1 MIALAVMSLAGA
13 ALLNS
18 VAGAVQS
25 SNDSIYRSVGQGMAE
40 QLMNEI
46 AASKFPTGTAGIV
59 SPIPLRSWFT
69 TIDDYDKFSECP
81 PRTKAGEVLGND
93 DGAIAAAAYMEMTL
107 GKAGSRTAELAA
119 APNFVGRFTRS
130 VLIERL
136 QPNPTGWTVVTQHTP
151 HRRVTVFV
159 AYTANKS
166 TRTVAQ
172 VVRVFSSVSPAPE
185 GVGDHAQTSS
195 IRNSEFGVWSAE
207 WVHHSALD
215 TPHSVLVIAA

>member
-1 MIALAVMSLAGA
+1 MTTAGEVRGLCTRRMLALSGRLRRGFTYAESMIALAVMSLAGA

-25 SNDSIYRSVGQGMAE
+25 SNDSIYRSVGQGLAE
-40 QLMNEI
+40 QLIDEI
-46 AASKFPTGTAGIV
+46 AASKFPTGTAGIT

-69 TIDDYDKFSECP
+69 TIDNYDKFSECP

-93 DGAIAAAAYMEMTL
+93 DAADAATAYMNMTL

-119 APNFVGRFTRS
+119 APSFVGRFTRS
-130 VLIERL
+130 VLVERL
-136 QPNPTGWTVVTQHTP
+136 QPGATGWTVVTQHTP
-151 HRRVTVFV
+151 HRRFTVSV

-172 VVRVFSSVSPAPE
+172 IVRVFSSVSPAP
-185 GVGDHAQTSS
+185 
-195 IRNSEFGVWSAE
+195 
-207 WVHHSALD
+207 
-215 TPHSVLVIAA
+215 

>member
-13 ALLNS
+13 ALLNA

-25 SNDSIYRSVGQGMAE
+25 SNDSVYRSVGQGLAE
-40 QLMNEI
+40 QLIDEI
-46 AASKFPTGTAGIV
+46 AAAKFPTGSA
-59 SPIPLRSWFT
+59 SMPNPIPLRSWFT

-93 DGAIAAAAYMEMTL
+93 DGATAATAYTNLML
-107 GKAGSRTAELAA
+107 GKSGSRTSELAA
-119 APNFVGRFTRS
+119 APNFTGRFTRS

-136 QPNPTGWTVVTQHTP
+136 QPSTNGWTVVSQHTP
-151 HRRVTVFV
+151 HRRVTVSV

-172 VVRVFSSVSPAPE
+172 VARVFSSVSPAP
-185 GVGDHAQTSS
+185 
-195 IRNSEFGVWSAE
+195 
-207 WVHHSALD
+207 
-215 TPHSVLVIAA
+215 